1 MSAVKSERNPDDAE
15 KSPIKSRVFRYS
27 RQCGGVTKKESQGA
41 IEDGYKTSSGA
52 HDLGEILMK
61 NIHTAHIVTGSREQ
75 IMIGSYDRQQVIED
89 ARKLMEKYH
98 RTVKFQT
105 LMEDRK

>member
-1 MSAVKSERNPDDAE
+1 
-15 KSPIKSRVFRYS
+15 
-27 RQCGGVTKKESQGA
+27 
-41 IEDGYKTSSGA
+41 
-52 HDLGEILMK
+52 MK